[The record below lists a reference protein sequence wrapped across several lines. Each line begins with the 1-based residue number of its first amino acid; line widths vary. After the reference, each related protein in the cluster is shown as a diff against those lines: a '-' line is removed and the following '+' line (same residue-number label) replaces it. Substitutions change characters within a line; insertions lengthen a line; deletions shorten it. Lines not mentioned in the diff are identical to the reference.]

1 MTDNEILTKDP
12 DRRSQCACGLVTLR
26 MQPTGVDNQCAINE
40 PGHDCPTDGPD
51 DVTDSDQ
58 QSTGPRNGTI
68 SHQQR
73 AGLHDGCVTAAGDHD
88 ADFHKSVAD
97 DRTPACH
104 AIIAWEHG
112 AGECHRPGCRSGPRQ
127 PPGIGPTATGWGKHP
142 IVPRTVFVVIIFNE
156 TQAFPC
162 K

>member
-1 MTDNEILTKDP
+1 MKFLRKIQIAAASALVGLSLYGCSQQALTTSAPSTNQDTT
-12 DRRSQCACGLVTLR
+12 A
-26 MQPTGVDNQCAINE
+26 QPTAQMMSPTPTNNQ
-40 PGHDCPTDGPD
+40 P
-51 DVTDSDQ
+51 VT
-58 QSTGPRNGTI
+58 RNGTI

>member
-12 DRRSQCACGLVTLR
+12 DRRNQCACGLVTLR
-26 MQPTGVDNQCAINE
+26 MQPTGVDNQRAINE

-88 ADFHKSVAD
+88 ADFHKCVTD
-97 DRTPACH
+97 GCTPACY
-104 AIIAWEHG
+104 
-112 AGECHRPGCRSGPRQ
+112 
-127 PPGIGPTATGWGKHP
+127 ATIK
-142 IVPRTVFVVIIFNE
+142 
-156 TQAFPC
+156 
-162 K
+162 